1 MARELLRPEDASSLE
16 EFEARC
22 AVDQSRNRRVNSS
35 WGAIGQSLLVSV
47 LAILDIFFW
56 FGTATTHGGGRWG
69 WLVFAVVFTAL
80 TLWLAGKVL
89 GRGAHGSE
97 RYIELSRMR
106 KEWQEKA
113 ARGEIPQTSPGGVK
127 VWRDELE
134 TEPRN

>member
-22 AVDQSRNRRVNSS
+22 AVDQSRNRRINSS
-35 WGAIGQSLLVSV
+35 WRAIGQSLLISV
-47 LAILDIFFW
+47 LAIIDIISW
-56 FGTATTHGGGRWG
+56 VATATAHGGQRWV
-69 WLVFAVVFTAL
+69 WLVFALVFTGL

-89 GRGAHGSE
+89 GRGARGSK

-113 ARGEIPQTSPGGVK
+113 ARGEIPETSPGGVR

-134 TEPRN
+134 TEHRN